1 MAQLLDGQ
9 PAEMGCRLAGGEI
22 IECRG
27 RRRSWR
33 RTCDLLVGAGDAMGM
48 TAGVRLRL
56 RFTCVVRRVED
67 EEESRTGPDRG
78 RGSKGRVT
86 ERVGPG
92 WLRRRTAD
100 WDCLVWWGQYCGE
113 LLPRATCA

>member
-1 MAQLLDGQ
+1 MAQLPDGQ

-56 RFTCVVRRVED
+56 HFTY
-67 EEESRTGPDRG
+67 RG
-78 RGSKGRVT
+78 M
-86 ERVGPG
+86 
-92 WLRRRTAD
+92 RRR
-100 WDCLVWWGQYCGE
+100 
-113 LLPRATCA
+113 RAGLDRIEAEGAKDA